1 VHRIQTRLTLI
12 VLGANV
18 VALGMVAAVLR
29 FWYFGWPGFVVGAA
43 AGLVLATALYY
54 LATRPFGE
62 VFPVLLE
69 ATGRIIKG
77 DLTVM
82 VQVAGK
88 HTGEELPPGVTP
100 YVIRVSEKD
109 EFGRLADNIRR
120 MLKGMVKYI
129 GQVQDQVKV
138 MNEASQQILRST
150 EQVSTGSQDQ
160 ARQIQQVMESIKGIA
175 NRARASVEAAQQAA
189 EAARRTAQTAVS
201 GEGNV
206 EKVVAGMEVIS
217 GRIAELNTSTSK
229 IGQII
234 EVIDDI
240 AGQTNLLALNAAI
253 EAARA
258 GEHGRGFAVVADEVR
273 RLAENS
279 GRATKEIAHLIATI
293 QQGTTGAVEAVQH
306 GIQLTAEARQ
316 AFRSI
321 SAAAQETATLME
333 RMAEGAREQAA
344 ATQAVVGS
352 IQAIAAV
359 SEEAAAAS
367 EETAA
372 FAQEFVNVATKCQ
385 RVVDVFKFVG

>member
-1 VHRIQTRLTLI
+1 MA
-12 VLGANV
+12 VL
-18 VALGMVAAVLR
+18 AATLR
-29 FWYFGWPGFVVGAA
+29 FWHFGWVGFAVGAA
-43 AGLVLATALYY
+43 AGLILATALYY

-82 VQVAGK
+82 VQVAGR
-88 HTGEELPPGVTP
+88 HTGEELAAGVTP

-129 GQVQDQVKV
+129 GQVRDQARV
-138 MNEASQQILRST
+138 MGEASQQILRST
-150 EQVSTGSQDQ
+150 DQVSTGSQEQ
-160 ARQIQQVMESIKGIA
+160 ARQIQQVLESIEGIA
-175 NRARASVEAAQQAA
+175 NRARASVEAARQAA
-189 EAARRTAQTAVS
+189 EAARRTAQTAVA
-201 GEGNV
+201 GEGNA
-206 EKVVAGMEVIS
+206 EKAADGMEAIS
-217 GRIAELNTSTSK
+217 ARIAELNAGTSK
-229 IGQII
+229 IGQIV
-234 EVIDDI
+234 EVIEDI

-273 RLAENS
+273 RLAENA
-279 GRATKEIAHLIATI
+279 GRATKEIVQLIGTI
-293 QQGTTGAVEAVQH
+293 QEGTAGAVEAVRH
-306 GIQLTAEARQ
+306 GLQLTAEARE

-321 SAAAQETATLME
+321 SAAARETAALME
-333 RMAEGAREQAA
+333 RMAEGAGEEAA

-372 FAQEFVNVATKCQ
+372 FAQEFANVAARFQ
-385 RVVDVFKFVG
+385 RVVDVFRFTE

>member
-1 VHRIQTRLTLI
+1 LHRIQTRLTLI
-12 VLGANV
+12 VLGVNLVA
-18 VALGMVAAVLR
+18 VALTAGVLR
-29 FWYFGWPGFVVGAA
+29 FWHFGWLGFVVGAA
-43 AGLVLATALYY
+43 AGVVLATAVYY
-54 LATRPFGE
+54 LVTRPFGE

-82 VQVAGK
+82 IQVAGK
-88 HTGEELPPGVTP
+88 HTGEELAAGVTP

-109 EFGRLADNIRR
+109 EFGRLADNIRK
-120 MLKGMVKYI
+120 MIKGMVKYI
-129 GQVQDQVKV
+129 SQVQDQVKV

-160 ARQIQQVMESIKGIA
+160 ARQIQQVLESIEGIA
-175 NRARASVEAAQQAA
+175 ARARASVDAAQQAA

-217 GRIAELNTSTSK
+217 GRIAELNASTSK

-279 GRATKEIAHLIATI
+279 GRATKEIAQLIATI
-293 QQGTTGAVEAVQH
+293 QQGTAGAVEAVQQ
-306 GIQLTAEARQ
+306 GLQLTADARE

-321 SAAAQETATLME
+321 SASARQTAALME
-333 RMAEGAREQAA
+333 KMAEGAREQAA
-344 ATQAVVGS
+344 ATQAVVGN

-372 FAQEFVNVATKCQ
+372 FAQEFVNVAGKCQ
-385 RVVDVFKFVG
+385 RVVEVFKFIA

>member
-1 VHRIQTRLTLI
+1 MST
-12 VLGANV
+12 
-18 VALGMVAAVLR
+18 
-29 FWYFGWPGFVVGAA
+29 
-43 AGLVLATALYY
+43 VLA
-54 LATRPFGE
+54 LARKM
-62 VFPVLLE
+62 
-69 ATGRIIKG
+69 I
-77 DLTVM
+77 
-82 VQVAGK
+82 
-88 HTGEELPPGVTP
+88 
-100 YVIRVSEKD
+100 
-109 EFGRLADNIRR
+109 
-120 MLKGMVKYI
+120 KGMVKYI
-129 GQVQDQVKV
+129 SQVQDQVKV

-160 ARQIQQVMESIKGIA
+160 ARQIQQVLESIEGIA
-175 NRARASVEAAQQAA
+175 ARARASVDAAQQAA

-217 GRIAELNTSTSK
+217 GRIAELNASTSK

-279 GRATKEIAHLIATI
+279 GRATKEIAQLIATI
-293 QQGTTGAVEAVQH
+293 QQGTTGAVDAVQQ
-306 GIQLTAEARQ
+306 GLQLTADARE

-321 SAAAQETATLME
+321 SASARETAALME
-333 RMAEGAREQAA
+333 KMAEGAREQAA
-344 ATQAVVGS
+344 ATQAVVGN

-372 FAQEFVNVATKCQ
+372 FAQEFVNVAGKCQ